1 MVMRIDKEK
10 RKNIIKII
18 GMRRVVGVGNIK
30 EMKDK
35 VGIKKLLE
43 SWKERGK
50 EMVRKIGNKEK
61 SVRKDESL
69 EMGKKDEEKGR
80 IESGEKNILRKKMRK
95 SNEVEK
101 NGF

>member
-1 MVMRIDKEK
+1 
-10 RKNIIKII
+10 
-18 GMRRVVGVGNIK
+18 
-30 EMKDK
+30 
-35 VGIKKLLE
+35 
-43 SWKERGK
+43 
-50 EMVRKIGNKEK
+50 MVRKIGNKEK

-101 NGF
+101 SGF